1 MMLGQV
7 FNNIT
12 YNRRLS
18 VLNALMKEDKSCKQV
33 LKEKASIFS
42 ESHKELFGQ
51 NFREDWSSNL
61 KTKQKYQ
68 EILLKETKSTPTTF
82 SKNRLPFRGGP
93 PASSYG
99 RGGGGHAPQAFFVRT
114 MPQTQRQHGKSNKI
128 TLPQHSRTS
137 GCRQVKSS
145 SFGQKPFP
153 CQRETGSSGR
163 KTKILFRKLR
173 KINSRCEY
181 FVIVQGFKIP
191 FSKTPFQ
198 FGTPQLARVNQ
209 EERLQINSEIK
220 EMLRKGAIQQVKSEP
235 GEFLSNL
242 FLVNKKAGGHRPV
255 INIKFLNSLI
265 PYQHFKM
272 EGMHF
277 IKDLLQEHDFL
288 IKIDLKGAYFGI
300 LLDESSRKYIRLQW
314 EGNLSEFFCLCF
326 GLGPA
331 H

>member
-1 MMLGQV
+1 MLGQL
-7 FNNIT
+7 FNSIT

-18 VLNALMKEDKSCKQV
+18 VLNTLMKGYKSKQM

-51 NFREDWSSNL
+51 NFREDWSSNF

-82 SKNRLPFRGGP
+82 SKNRPPFRGGP

-163 KTKILFRKLR
+163 NTKILFRKLG
-173 KINSRCEY
+173 KINSRYEY
-181 FVIVQGFKIP
+181 FVHCTGFQNSFLLNPILVSSSP
-191 FSKTPFQ
+191 ISKGEPRGKVTNKFRNK
-198 FGTPQLARVNQ
+198 GNV
-209 EERLQINSEIK
+209 EERCN
-220 EMLRKGAIQQVKSEP
+220 
-235 GEFLSNL
+235 
-242 FLVNKKAGGHRPV
+242 
-255 INIKFLNSLI
+255 
-265 PYQHFKM
+265 
-272 EGMHF
+272 
-277 IKDLLQEHDFL
+277 
-288 IKIDLKGAYFGI
+288 
-300 LLDESSRKYIRLQW
+300 
-314 EGNLSEFFCLCF
+314 
-326 GLGPA
+326 
-331 H
+331 